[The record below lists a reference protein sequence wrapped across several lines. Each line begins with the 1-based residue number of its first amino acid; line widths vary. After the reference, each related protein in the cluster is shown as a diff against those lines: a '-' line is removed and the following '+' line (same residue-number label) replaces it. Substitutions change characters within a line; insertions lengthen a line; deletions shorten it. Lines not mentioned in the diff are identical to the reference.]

1 MEHHFYWYNGTDY
14 KHVIQSLLLHRQ
26 PSVNFIKWKNINKW
40 NLCLQVKP
48 LFQTSSQE
56 VLTDIAALM
65 VTNDTVAMDIAIA
78 LGESSSNILL
88 GKRVSHK

>member
-1 MEHHFYWYNGTDY
+1 LYIG
-14 KHVIQSLLLHRQ
+14 IQCTTGIIYCGKIS
-26 PSVNFIKWKNINKW
+26 INEI
-40 NLCLQVKP
+40 LCLQVKA

-65 VTNDTVAMDIAIA
+65 ITNDTVAMDIAIA

>member
-1 MEHHFYWYNGTDY
+1 M
-14 KHVIQSLLLHRQ
+14 
-26 PSVNFIKWKNINKW
+26 
-40 NLCLQVKP
+40 CLQVKA

-65 VTNDTVAMDIAIA
+65 ITNDTVAMDIAIA